1 MKKRSFTL
9 LMTALTVSAT
19 LLGTSPILAETKDD
33 TATEENADKDV
44 ADTEETDAKD
54 EESKDADTSKGDTLE
69 DGTYTAEFDTDNSM
83 FHVNEANDGKGTLT
97 VKDGQMTIHVS
108 LASKKIV
115 NLFVGKAE
123 DAKKDGAELLE
134 PTTDTVTYSDGMS
147 EEVYGFDI
155 PVPALDEEFDVA
167 LIGTKGKWYDHKVS
181 VSNPVKTDDAETVDT
196 EDAKDTKDIKAD
208 AKDDADTEKDTKDEK
223 GKTLA
228 DLNLEDGD
236 YTMEVTLTGGT
247 GRATVDSPAAIKV
260 EGDKATATIVWSSP
274 NYDYMLVDGEKY
286 EPVNKDGNST
296 FEIPVDV
303 FDAEMEITADTV
315 AMSEP
320 HEIDY
325 TLNFD
330 SSTVKKADTKETDTK
345 DAE

>member
-1 MKKRSFTL
+1 MKKRLFTL
-9 LMTALTVSAT
+9 LMSALTISAT
-19 LLGTSPILAETKDD
+19 LIGTSPVLANTDTD
-33 TATEENADKDV
+33 TATEETSDKEKTDTKDAEDADSKDKDS
-44 ADTEETDAKD
+44 
-54 EESKDADTSKGDTLE
+54 SKDDALE
-69 DGTYTAEFDTDNSM
+69 DGTYTAEFDTDSGM

-97 VKDGQMTIHVS
+97 VKDGKMTIHVS

-123 DAKKDGAELLE
+123 DAQKDGAEVLE

-155 PVPALDEEFDVA
+155 PVPVIDEEFDVA

-181 VSNPVKTDDAETVDT
+181 VKNPVKSDDTDAKKDDKENKAADSKADDT
-196 EDAKDTKDIKAD
+196 DKDAKDSKTG
-208 AKDDADTEKDTKDEK
+208 E

-236 YTMEVTLTGGT
+236 YTMDVTLTGGS
-247 GRATVDSPAAIKV
+247 GRATIDSPAAIKV

-286 EPVNKDGNST
+286 EPVNKEGNST
-296 FEIPVDV
+296 FEIPVSV
-303 FDAEMEITADTV
+303 FDAEMDVTADTV

-330 SSTVKKADTKETDTK
+330 STTVKE
-345 DAE
+345 AEKTAK

>member
-1 MKKRSFTL
+1 MLKKKL
-9 LMTALTVSAT
+9 LVLLLSASMAMTM
-19 LLGTSPILAETKDD
+19 LAGCGSNTDKKDD
-33 TATEENADKDV
+33 TKTEVSKDD
-44 ADTEETDAKD
+44 ASEAKTD
-54 EESKDADTSKGDTLE
+54 SKDAKEPELE
-69 DGTYTAEFDTDNSM
+69 DGTYKVDFNTDSGM
-83 FHVNEANDGKGTLT
+83 FHENPDYNDGKATLT
-97 VKDGQMTIHVS
+97 VKDGKMTVHIT
-108 LASKKIV
+108 LNSKNIV
-115 NLFVGKAE
+115 QLFLGSAE
-123 DAKKDGAELLE
+123 DAQKDGAEILE

-155 PVPALDEEFDVA
+155 PVPAIDEEFDVA

-181 VSNPVKTDDAETVDT
+181 VKNPVKSDDTDAKKDDKENKDADSKADDT
-196 EDAKDTKDIKAD
+196 DKDAKDSKTS
-208 AKDDADTEKDTKDEK
+208 E

-236 YTMEVTLTGGT
+236 YTMDVTLTGGS
-247 GRATVDSPAAIKV
+247 GRATIDSPAAIKV

-296 FEIPVDV
+296 FEIPVSV
-303 FDAEMEITADTV
+303 FDAEMEVTADTV

-330 SSTVKKADTKETDTK
+330 STTAKE
-345 DAE
+345 AEKTAK

>member
-9 LMTALTVSAT
+9 LMSALTISAT
-19 LLGTSPILAETKDD
+19 LIGTSPVLANTDTD
-33 TATEENADKDV
+33 TATEETSDKEKTDTKDAEDADSKDKDS
-44 ADTEETDAKD
+44 
-54 EESKDADTSKGDTLE
+54 SKDDALE
-69 DGTYTAEFDTDNSM
+69 DGTYTAEFDTDSGM

-97 VKDGQMTIHVS
+97 VKDGKMTIHVS

-123 DAKKDGAELLE
+123 DAQKDGAEVLE

-155 PVPALDEEFDVA
+155 PVPVIDEEFDVA

-181 VSNPVKTDDAETVDT
+181 VKNPVKSDDTDAKKDDKENKAADSKADDT
-196 EDAKDTKDIKAD
+196 DKDAKDSKTG
-208 AKDDADTEKDTKDEK
+208 E

-236 YTMEVTLTGGT
+236 YTMDVTLTGGS
-247 GRATVDSPAAIKV
+247 GRATIDSPAAIKV

-286 EPVNKDGNST
+286 EPVNKEGNST
-296 FEIPVDV
+296 FEIPVSV
-303 FDAEMEITADTV
+303 FDTEMDVTADTV

-330 SSTVKKADTKETDTK
+330 STTVKE
-345 DAE
+345 AEKTAK

>member
-1 MKKRSFTL
+1 MLKKKL
-9 LMTALTVSAT
+9 LVLLLSASMAMTM
-19 LLGTSPILAETKDD
+19 LAGCGSNTDKKDD
-33 TATEENADKDV
+33 TKTEVSKDD
-44 ADTEETDAKD
+44 ASEAKTD
-54 EESKDADTSKGDTLE
+54 SKDAKEPELE
-69 DGTYTAEFDTDNSM
+69 DGTYKVDFNTDRGM
-83 FHVNEANDGKGTLT
+83 FHENPDYNDGKATLT
-97 VKDGQMTIHVS
+97 VKDGKMTVHIT
-108 LASKKIV
+108 LNSKNIV
-115 NLFVGKAE
+115 QLFLGSAE
-123 DAKKDGAELLE
+123 DAQKDGAEILE

-155 PVPALDEEFDVA
+155 PVPAIDEEFDVA

-181 VSNPVKTDDAETVDT
+181 VKNPVKSDDTDAKKDDKENKDADSKADDT
-196 EDAKDTKDIKAD
+196 DKDAKDSKTS
-208 AKDDADTEKDTKDEK
+208 E

-236 YTMEVTLTGGT
+236 YTMDVTLTGGS
-247 GRATVDSPAAIKV
+247 GRATIDSPAAIKV

-296 FEIPVDV
+296 FEIPVSV
-303 FDAEMEITADTV
+303 FDAEMEVTADTV

-330 SSTVKKADTKETDTK
+330 STTAKE
-345 DAE
+345 AEKTAK

>member
-9 LMTALTVSAT
+9 LMTALTISAT
-19 LLGTSPILAETKDD
+19 LLGTSPVLAETKDD
-33 TATEENADKDV
+33 TATEE
-44 ADTEETDAKD
+44 TDAKAED
-54 EESKDADTSKGDTLE
+54 GKDAETSKGDTLE
-69 DGTYTAEFDTDNSM
+69 DGTYTAEFDTDNGM
-83 FHVNEANDGKGTLT
+83 FHVNEANDGKGILT

-134 PTTDTVTYSDGMS
+134 PTTDTVTYSDGMT

-181 VSNPVKTDDAETVDT
+181 VTNPVKTDDTET
-196 EDAKDTKDIKAD
+196 ADTKDTDSEDTTDDAAD
-208 AKDDADTEKDTKDEK
+208 DKKEDTKNDAETADTEKNSKDEK

-228 DLNLEDGD
+228 DLNLKDGD

-247 GRATVDSPAAIKV
+247 GRATVDSPADVKV

-296 FEIPVDV
+296 FEIPVSV
-303 FDAEMEITADTV
+303 FDAEMEVTADTV
-315 AMSEP
+315 AMSTP

-330 SSTVKKADTKETDTK
+330 SSTVKEADKKEADTKE
-345 DAE
+345 AE

>member
-9 LMTALTVSAT
+9 LMSALTISAT
-19 LLGTSPILAETKDD
+19 LIGTSPVLANTDTD
-33 TATEENADKDV
+33 TATEETSDKEKTDTKDAEDADSKDKDS
-44 ADTEETDAKD
+44 
-54 EESKDADTSKGDTLE
+54 SKDDALE
-69 DGTYTAEFDTDNSM
+69 DGTYTAEFDTDSGM

-97 VKDGQMTIHVS
+97 VKDGKMTIHVS

-123 DAKKDGAELLE
+123 DAQKDGAEVLE

-155 PVPALDEEFDVA
+155 PVPVIDEEFDVA

-181 VSNPVKTDDAETVDT
+181 VKNPVKSDDTDAKKDDKENKAADSKADDT
-196 EDAKDTKDIKAD
+196 DKDAKDSKTG
-208 AKDDADTEKDTKDEK
+208 E

-236 YTMEVTLTGGT
+236 YTMDVTLTGGS
-247 GRATVDSPAAIKV
+247 GRATIDSPAAIKV

-286 EPVNKDGNST
+286 EPVNKEGNST
-296 FEIPVDV
+296 FEIPVSV
-303 FDAEMEITADTV
+303 FGAEMDVTADTV

-330 SSTVKKADTKETDTK
+330 STTVKE
-345 DAE
+345 AEKTAK

>member
-9 LMTALTVSAT
+9 LMSALTISAA
-19 LLGTSPILAETKDD
+19 LIGTSPVLAETDAD
-33 TATEENADKDV
+33 TATEESADKE
-44 ADTEETDAKD
+44 DTKDTDAEAAGD
-54 EESKDADTSKGDTLE
+54 KDADTSESDTLE
-69 DGTYTAEFDTDNSM
+69 DGTYTAEFDTDSGM
-83 FHVNEANDGKGTLT
+83 FHVNEANDGKGVLT
-97 VKDGQMTIHVS
+97 VKDGKMTIHVS

-115 NLFVGKAE
+115 NLFAGKAE
-123 DAKKDGAELLE
+123 DAQKDGAELLE

-155 PVPALDEEFDVA
+155 PVPAIDEEFDVA
-167 LIGTKGKWYDHKVS
+167 LLGKKGKWYDHKVS
-181 VSNPVKTDDAETVDT
+181 VKNPVKS
-196 EDAKDTKDIKAD
+196 EDADAGSDDKDS
-208 AKDDADTEKDTKDEK
+208 K
-223 GKTLA
+223 GKLLA

-236 YTMEVTLTGGT
+236 YTMEVTLTGGS
-247 GRATVDSPAAIKV
+247 GKATVESPAAIKV
-260 EGDKATATIVWSSP
+260 EDDKATATIVWSSP

-296 FEIPVDV
+296 FEIPVSV
-303 FDAEMEITADTV
+303 FDAEMDVIADTV

-330 SSTVKKADTKETDTK
+330 SSTVKEAEASDKEAK
-345 DAE
+345 

>member
-1 MKKRSFTL
+1 MKKHSFTL
-9 LMTALTVSAT
+9 LMSALTISAT
-19 LLGTSPILAETKDD
+19 LIGTSPVLANTDTD
-33 TATEENADKDV
+33 TATEETSDKEKTDTKDAEDADSKDKDS
-44 ADTEETDAKD
+44 
-54 EESKDADTSKGDTLE
+54 SKDDALE
-69 DGTYTAEFDTDNSM
+69 DGTYTAEFDTDSGM

-97 VKDGQMTIHVS
+97 VKDGKMTIHVS

-123 DAKKDGAELLE
+123 DAQKDGAEVLE

-155 PVPALDEEFDVA
+155 PVPAIDEEFDVA

-181 VSNPVKTDDAETVDT
+181 VKNPVKSDDTDAKKDDKENKAADSKADDT
-196 EDAKDTKDIKAD
+196 DKDAKDSKTG
-208 AKDDADTEKDTKDEK
+208 E

-236 YTMEVTLTGGT
+236 YTMDVTLTGGS
-247 GRATVDSPAAIKV
+247 GRATIDSPAAIKV

-286 EPVNKDGNST
+286 EPVNKEGNST
-296 FEIPVDV
+296 FEIPVSV
-303 FDAEMEITADTV
+303 FDAEMDVTADTV

-330 SSTVKKADTKETDTK
+330 STTVKE
-345 DAE
+345 AEKTAK